1 MKLQS
6 TLKAWVAR
14 DEVGSLYMYPDKPK
28 KRIYNWSV
36 NKVGYMRLDDSL
48 FPEVQ
53 WSDEEPKGIE
63 LSIHNKEESKIK
75 SALSSLC
82 RIALFVFIICCT
94 VIGILDVIRWIIRQ
108 TFLT

>member
-14 DEVGSLYMYPDKPK
+14 DKDASLYMYSAKPEK
-28 KRIYNWSV
+28 MSDNWSAQ
-36 NKVGYMRLDDSL
+36 KGYIILDDSL

-53 WSDEEPKGIE
+53 WSDEKPKEIE
-63 LSIHNKEESKIK
+63 LLIKDEKSKIK
-75 SALSSLC
+75 SALSFLC
-82 RIALFVFIICCT
+82 RFSLFVFFLSCT
-94 VIGILDVIRWIIRQ
+94 VVGILHVIQWIIGQ